1 MDVFLAWYVLIITGG
16 VIVGRRFGRL
26 ASLAVMIEMDQL
38 GLLFL
43 GAIKTGRVDPILLIP
58 GAGILPKIGYY
69 SGVSAGG
76 LVPPL
81 VFVLVAMFV
90 RRADTEAI

>member
-43 GAIKTGRVDPILLIP
+43 GAIKTGRVDPLLLIP

-69 SGVSAGG
+69 SGMSAGG

-81 VFVLVAMFV
+81 VFVLVAVFV
-90 RRADTEAI
+90 RRANTQAI

>member
-1 MDVFLAWYVLIITGG
+1 
-16 VIVGRRFGRL
+16 
-26 ASLAVMIEMDQL
+26 MIEMNQL

-43 GAIKTGRVDPILLIP
+43 GVIKTGRVDPMLLIP
-58 GAGILPKIGYY
+58 GAGILPKIGHY

>member
-1 MDVFLAWYVLIITGG
+1 MEILLAWYILTITGG
-16 VIVGRRFGRL
+16 VIVGRRYGRL
-26 ASLAVMIEMDQL
+26 LSVVVMIEMNQL
-38 GLLFL
+38 GLLL
-43 GAIKTGRVDPILLIP
+43 LVAVKIGHVDPVLLIP

-76 LVPPL
+76 LIPPL

-90 RRADTEAI
+90 QRADREAV